1 VIPSPNVPLTGRIM
15 EVVLFDGDATLNV
28 PLASTI
34 LLFVVLLDG
43 DADITIFSKVFV
55 SIP

>member
-1 VIPSPNVPLTGRIM
+1 M